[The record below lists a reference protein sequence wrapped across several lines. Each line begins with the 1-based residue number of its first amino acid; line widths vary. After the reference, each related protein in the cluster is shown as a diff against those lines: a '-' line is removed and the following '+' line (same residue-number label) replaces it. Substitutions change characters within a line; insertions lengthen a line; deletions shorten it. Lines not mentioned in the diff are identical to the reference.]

1 MTKILIC
8 GDSFAAD
15 WTVKYPGQGWP
26 NMIAKQFDTTNISQA
41 GCSQYKIY
49 LQLKSVNLEEYDV
62 IIISHTSPNRLYVTE
77 HPIHHSD
84 ILHCNSDLIYADIIN
99 RDGNAKLKP
108 VVDYFERYF
117 DLDHAEFTHNLIC
130 KEIEE
135 VVLRNV
141 RHKVI
146 NMTGFDWDRLYQFDD
161 MVSFVELMRLNRGTM
176 NHFNEAGNR
185 IVFETLCD
193 RISKI

>member
-26 NMIAKQFDTTNISQA
+26 NMVAEHFDTTNLAQA

-49 LQLKSVNLEEYDV
+49 LQLKSVNLEEYDA
-62 IIISHTSPNRLYVTE
+62 IIISHTSPNRLYIKE

-84 ILHCNSDLIYADIIN
+84 ILHGNSDLIYTDIIN
-99 RDGNAKLKP
+99 RDSDTKLKP
-108 VVDYFERYF
+108 VVEYFERYF
-117 DLDHAEFTHNLIC
+117 DLDHAEFMHNLIC

-135 VVLRNV
+135 VVLHVV

-146 NMTGFDWDRLYQFDD
+146 NMTGFDWNRLYQFDG
-161 MVSFVELMRLNRGTM
+161 MVSFVELMRLNRGSM
-176 NHFNEAGNR
+176 NHFNEAGNQT
-185 IVFETLCD
+185 VFNTLCD
-193 RISKI
+193 RIAKI

>member
-1 MTKILIC
+1 
-8 GDSFAAD
+8 
-15 WTVKYPGQGWP
+15 
-26 NMIAKQFDTTNISQA
+26 MIAKQFNTTNVSQA

-49 LQLKSVNLEEYDV
+49 LQLKSVNLEDYDA
-62 IIISHTSPNRLYVTE
+62 IIISHTSPNRLYVSE

-84 ILHCNSDLIYADIIN
+84 ILHGNSDLIYTDIIN
-99 RDGNAKLKP
+99 RDSDAKLKSA
-108 VVDYFERYF
+108 VDYFERYF
-117 DLDHAEFTHNLIC
+117 DLDYAEFTHNLIC

-135 VVLRNV
+135 VVLRDV
-141 RHKVI
+141 KHRVI

-193 RISKI
+193 RIVKL